1 MPELPEVETSRRGIE
16 PHLVGATI
24 LHAHIRNGRLR
35 WPVSDE
41 IYRLSDTPV
50 LSVQRRAKYLL
61 LELPD
66 GWIIIHLGMSGSLRI
81 LSEALPAEKHDHVD
95 LVMSNGKILRYTD
108 PRRFGAWLW
117 TKELEG
123 HNVLA
128 HLGPEPLSD
137 EFNGEYLQQKCAK
150 KKTAIKPW
158 LMDNKL
164 VVGVG
169 NIYASE
175 SLFAAGIHPDRLAS
189 SLSTE
194 ECDLLARVIKAVLL
208 RSIEQGGT
216 TLKDFLQS
224 DGKPGYFAQELQVY
238 GRKGEP
244 SGMRYA
250 DSRNETRTARDVLL
264 PSLSEVKCQARQGR
278 KLISTY
284 PLAPDAHCPAESG
297 SHRPD
302 GAPLL

>member
-24 LHAHIRNGRLR
+24 LHAVVRNGRLR
-35 WPVSDE
+35 WPVSEE
-41 IYRLSDTPV
+41 IYRLSDQPV

-61 LELPD
+61 LELPE

-81 LSEALPAEKHDHVD
+81 LPEELPPEKHDHVD
-95 LVMSNGKILRYTD
+95 LVMSNGKVLRYTD

-123 HNVLA
+123 HNVLT

-137 EFNGEYLQQKCAK
+137 DFNGEYVHQKCAK

-189 SLSTE
+189 SLSLA
-194 ECDLLARVIKAVLL
+194 ECELLARVIKAVLL

-216 TLKDFLQS
+216 TLKDFLQMMVNRAIS
-224 DGKPGYFAQELQVY
+224 LRNCRFTGEKVSRVGCAVRRLWRLNMRSGQRFIVGSARSNSCAPDGI
-238 GRKGEP
+238 P
-244 SGMRYA
+244 SGINA
-250 DSRNETRTARDVLL
+250 TLTS
-264 PSLSEVKCQARQGR
+264 PS
-278 KLISTY
+278 
-284 PLAPDAHCPAESG
+284 APDGHSPVG
-297 SHRPD
+297 N
-302 GAPLL
+302 G

>member
-24 LHAHIRNGRLR
+24 LHAVVRNGRLR
-35 WPVSDE
+35 WPVSEE
-41 IYRLSDTPV
+41 IHTLSDQPV

-61 LELPD
+61 LELPA
-66 GWIIIHLGMSGSLRI
+66 GWIIIHLGMSGSLRV
-81 LSEALPAEKHDHVD
+81 LPEELPAQKHDHVD
-95 LVMSNGKILRYTD
+95 LVMNNGKVLRYTD

-117 TKELEG
+117 TKALEG

-128 HLGPEPLSD
+128 HLGPEPLSED
-137 EFNGEYLQQKCAK
+137 FNSEWLYEKGQR

-175 SLFAAGIHPDRLAS
+175 SLFVAGIHPDRLAS
-189 SLSTE
+189 SLSKA
-194 ECDLLARVIKAVLL
+194 ECERLVQSIKAVLL

-216 TLKDFLQS
+216 TLRDFLQS

-238 GRKGEP
+238 GREGEP
-244 SGMRYA
+244 CRACGTAIAAGKHGQR
-250 DSRNETRTARDVLL
+250 RTYWCRR
-264 PSLSEVKCQARQGR
+264 CQR
-278 KLISTY
+278 
-284 PLAPDAHCPAESG
+284 
-297 SHRPD
+297 
-302 GAPLL
+302 

>member
-24 LHAHIRNGRLR
+24 LHAVVRNGRLR
-35 WPVSDE
+35 WPVSEE
-41 IYRLSDTPV
+41 IYRLSDQPV

-61 LELPD
+61 LELPE

-81 LSEALPAEKHDHVD
+81 LPEELPPEKHDHVD
-95 LVMSNGKILRYTD
+95 LVMNNGKVLRYTD

-117 TKELEG
+117 TKEL
-123 HNVLA
+123 
-128 HLGPEPLSD
+128 
-137 EFNGEYLQQKCAK
+137 
-150 KKTAIKPW
+150 IKPW

-189 SLSTE
+189 SLSLA
-194 ECDLLARVIKAVLL
+194 ECELLARVIKAVLL

-244 SGMRYA
+244 CRVCGTPIVATKHAQRATFYC
-250 DSRNETRTARDVLL
+250 RQ
-264 PSLSEVKCQARQGR
+264 CQ
-278 KLISTY
+278 K
-284 PLAPDAHCPAESG
+284 
-297 SHRPD
+297 
-302 GAPLL
+302 

>member
-16 PHLVGATI
+16 PHLVGETI
-24 LHAHIRNGRLR
+24 LHAVVRNNRLR

-41 IYRLSDTPV
+41 IHALSDKPV

-66 GWIIIHLGMSGSLRI
+66 GWIIIHLGMSGSLRV
-81 LSEALPAEKHDHVD
+81 LAQEMPAQKHDHVD
-95 LVMSNGKILRYTD
+95 LVLSNGKVLRYTD

-117 TKELEG
+117 AAELEG

-137 EFNGEYLQQKCAK
+137 EFSGEYLQQKSAK
-150 KKTAIKPW
+150 KKIAIKPW

-175 SLFAAGIHPDRLAS
+175 SLFTAAIHPDRLAS
-189 SLSTE
+189 SLSSA
-194 ECDLLARVIKAVLL
+194 ECGLLVQAIKAVLI

-216 TLKDFLQS
+216 TLRDFLQS

-238 GRKGEP
+238 GRAGEP
-244 SGMRYA
+244 CRVCATPIVAGKHGQR
-250 DSRNETRTARDVLL
+250 
-264 PSLSEVKCQARQGR
+264 
-278 KLISTY
+278 STY
-284 PLAPDAHCPAESG
+284 YCRRCQH
-297 SHRPD
+297 
-302 GAPLL
+302 

>member
-24 LHAHIRNGRLR
+24 LHAVVRNGRLR

-41 IYRLSDTPV
+41 IHTLSDQPV

-61 LELPD
+61 LELPT
-66 GWIIIHLGMSGSLRI
+66 GWIIVHLGMSGSLRI
-81 LSEALPAEKHDHVD
+81 LPEELPAEKHDHVD
-95 LVMSNGKILRYTD
+95 LVMSNGKVLRYTD

-128 HLGPEPLSD
+128 HLGPEPLSE
-137 EFNGEYLQQKCAK
+137 EFSGAWLYEKSK
-150 KKTAIKPW
+150 RKKTAIKPW

-175 SLFAAGIHPDRLAS
+175 SLFVAGIHPDRLAC
-189 SLSTE
+189 SLSQE
-194 ECDLLARVIKAVLL
+194 ECERLVQSIKAVLL

-216 TLKDFLQS
+216 TLRDFLQS

-238 GRKGEP
+238 GREGEP
-244 SGMRYA
+244 CRACGTPISAGKHAQR
-250 DSRNETRTARDVLL
+250 
-264 PSLSEVKCQARQGR
+264 
-278 KLISTY
+278 STY
-284 PLAPDAHCPAESG
+284 WC
-297 SHRPD
+297 RRCQR
-302 GAPLL
+302 

>member
-1 MPELPEVETSRRGIE
+1 MPELAEVETSRRGIE

-24 LHAHIRNGRLR
+24 LHAVVRNGRLR
-35 WPVSDE
+35 WPVSE
-41 IYRLSDTPV
+41 AIYRLSDVPV
-50 LSVQRRAKYLL
+50 LSVRRRAKYLL

-66 GWIIIHLGMSGSLRI
+66 GWIIVHLGMSGSLRI
-81 LSEALPAEKHDHVD
+81 LSEELPAEKHDHVD
-95 LVMSNGKILRYTD
+95 LVMSNGKVLRYTD

-123 HNVLA
+123 HPVLA

-137 EFNGEYLQQKCAK
+137 EFNADYLQAKCAK

-175 SLFAAGIHPDRLAS
+175 SLFSAGIHPDRLAS
-189 SLSTE
+189 SLSRE
-194 ECDLLARVIKAVLL
+194 ECEQLVKVIKLVLL

-244 SGMRYA
+244 CRICGTPVIGSKHAQRATFYC
-250 DSRNETRTARDVLL
+250 RQ
-264 PSLSEVKCQARQGR
+264 CQ
-278 KLISTY
+278 K
-284 PLAPDAHCPAESG
+284 
-297 SHRPD
+297 
-302 GAPLL
+302 